1 MSAQKIF
8 FITGTDTDAGKTFVS
23 CSILAAA
30 KAQGLTTAA
39 LKPVA
44 AGVSETSRGTHNDD
58 VVALAENCSIPLTL
72 EDINAVCLNEAIA
85 PHIAAEKSGV
95 KLDAKAIAGHC
106 RKVIDKNAD
115 LTLVEGAG
123 GWRVPLGNKETM
135 ADIARLLEIP
145 VILVVGMRLGCLS
158 HALLTAEAIQADGLE
173 LAGWVANRIDEKMPV
188 YEENVATLMNLIPAP
203 MLAEIPWIDD
213 TDPVESACRFIDMS
227 KILSR

>member
-23 CSILAAA
+23 CSILSAA

-39 LKPVA
+39 CKPVA

-58 VVALAENCSIPLTL
+58 VVALAENCSMPLTL
-72 EDINAVCLNEAIA
+72 ADINAACLNEAIA

-95 KLDAKAIAGHC
+95 KLDAQTIAGHC
-106 RKVIDKNAD
+106 RKVIDKKAD

-123 GWRVPLGNKETM
+123 GWRVPLGNQETM

-145 VILVVGMRLGCLS
+145 VILVVGMRLGCLN
-158 HALLTAEAIQADGLE
+158 HALLTVEAIQADGLE
-173 LAGWVANRIDEKMPV
+173 LAGWIANRIDEKMPV
-188 YEENVATLMNLIPAP
+188 YEENVATLVNLMPAP

-213 TDPVESACRFIDMS
+213 THPVESACRFVDID
-227 KILSR
+227 KILSN